1 MTVLGNYIQLV
12 DISNAVSPT
21 TVLALAD
28 DGNTGNIADSGVLAI
43 VESIIAR
50 AEAECNS
57 YVVRAYPKLIIP
69 VAQSPLSTMLKQ
81 ASLMFAIPYLYM
93 RHPEYVK
100 TYGDDVR
107 GGTGAVDNA
116 REFMERLCTGR
127 QFLFDVPAEPKPSV
141 VGGIYISNGPRTIID
156 GPNGEINSGDF

>member
-1 MTVLGNYIQLV
+1 MGTYVTID
-12 DISNAVSPT
+12 DIVSAVSPT

-28 DGNTGNIADSGVLAI
+28 DDNSGDIADTGIIAV
-43 VESIIAR
+43 VESVIAR
-50 AEAECNS
+50 AEAEVNS
-57 YVVRAYPKLIIP
+57 YLMRAYPKLVLP
-69 VAQSPLSTMLKQ
+69 VVQAPLSMMLKQ

-116 REFMERLCTGR
+116 RDFMDRLCTGR

-141 VGGIYISNGPRTIID
+141 IGGIFISSGPRTIID